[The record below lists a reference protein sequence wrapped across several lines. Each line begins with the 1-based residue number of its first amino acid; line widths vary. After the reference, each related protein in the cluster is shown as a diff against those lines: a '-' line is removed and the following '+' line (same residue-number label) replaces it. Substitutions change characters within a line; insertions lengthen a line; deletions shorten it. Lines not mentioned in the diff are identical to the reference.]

1 MADSGIAAVF
11 LANRVMVRRLLAART
26 GDPAEAD
33 DIIQEMWVR
42 LETARVGPVGEP
54 LAYLMRMALN
64 LAADRQLAARRRL
77 ARDDAWVALQPGG
90 ADYPNAERSMASAEE
105 WARLQSLL
113 GAMPDHMHR
122 ALVRFR
128 VEGRSQREIAQELGM
143 SVSGVEKLLARAY
156 RQLVQ
161 FREDTRDA
169 TAPGPA
175 SDSHR
180 NATHD

>member
-105 WARLQSLL
+105 CARRRRWASPACSRPWPP
-113 GAMPDHMHR
+113 APMTAARCRWPR
-122 ALVRFR
+122 
-128 VEGRSQREIAQELGM
+128 IA
-143 SVSGVEKLLARAY
+143 
-156 RQLVQ
+156 
-161 FREDTRDA
+161 
-169 TAPGPA
+169 
-175 SDSHR
+175 
-180 NATHD
+180 

>member
-122 ALVRFR
+122 ALVLFR

-156 RQLVQ
+156 RLLVQ

-169 TAPGPA
+169 NAPDPA